1 MSTGKIGVSTG
12 NLFPIIKKFLYSD
25 HEIFLREIVSNAV
38 DASQKMKVLA
48 SNGEFKG
55 ELGELKVRVKADK
68 AAGTLTVS
76 DNGIGMTEEEVEKY
90 INQIAF
96 SGAEEFLEK
105 YKNHAIIGHFGLGF
119 YSAFMV
125 ADKVEFMNKYKDNA
139 AAIIGHFGLGFYS
152 SFMVSD
158 RVEIVTKS
166 YKEGAKAVKWSCEG
180 NPEYTLEET
189 EKAERGTDIIM
200 YISEEEK
207 DFLEDSKVN
216 ELLTKYCKFLPIEII
231 SGKKKEWKDGE
242 YKDTTE
248 DNVINDTN
256 PAWTRK
262 PTDLTEEDYEKFYRE
277 LYPMAQDPLFHI
289 HLNVDYP
296 FNLTGILY
304 FPKIDN
310 KFEIQKNKIQLYSNQ
325 VYVTDSVE
333 GIVPEYLTL
342 LHGVIDSPDIP
353 LNVSRSYLQSDRNVK
368 KISSHITKKV
378 ADSLSDI
385 FTNKREDYE
394 KKWDDLKIF
403 IQYGMLTDEKFAER
417 AKSIFLFKNTEG
429 KYFTYEEYENLIKAN
444 QTDKD
449 NKVVFLYATD
459 VKEQYTYIETAKG
472 KGYDVLLMD
481 GQLDTH
487 FINHLEQKNSDH
499 RFVRVDSDVIDK
511 LIPKE
516 ETKEVALSHEEQEE
530 LRAVFTSQLPK
541 EEGMFMVNFEAMGEN
556 GDPVIVTRSEFM
568 RRMKEMAAMNPGMGF
583 YGAMGDQY
591 TLVVNTDHKLVN
603 TILENEKKE
612 MSAQLEPINFEIK
625 ETEKKQA
632 ELDELNKGKKDEEIP
647 QVDKDRK
654 SEYSKT
660 IADLNKQKNSLLEEY
675 GKGNKVVGQLID
687 LALLANGLL
696 KGEAL
701 NRFVKRSV
709 ELIK

>member
-1 MSTGKIGVSTG
+1 MTTGKIGVSTKD
-12 NLFPIIKKFLYSD
+12 LFPIIKKFLYSD
-25 HEIFLREIVSNAV
+25 HDIFLREIVSNAV
-38 DASQKMKVLA
+38 DATQKLKVLA
-48 SNGEFKG
+48 STGEIKE
-55 ELGELKVRVKADK
+55 ELGDLKIRVKADK
-68 AAGTLTVS
+68 EAGTLTVS
-76 DNGIGMTEEEVEKY
+76 DHGIGMTREEVEKY

-105 YKNHAIIGHFGLGF
+105 HKDDAATIIGHFGLGF

-125 ADKVEFMNKYKDNA
+125 SDK
-139 AAIIGHFGLGFYS
+139 
-152 SFMVSD
+152 
-158 RVEIVTKS
+158 VEIVTKS
-166 YKEGAKAVKWSCEG
+166 YKEGAQAVKWTCSG
-180 NPEYTLEET
+180 DPEYTLDDI

-200 YISEEEK
+200 HLNADEK
-207 DFLEDSKVN
+207 EFLEDNKVN
-216 ELLTKYCKFLPIEII
+216 ELLNKYCKFLPVEII
-231 SGKKKEWKDGE
+231 FGKKKEWKDGK
-242 YKDTTE
+242 YVDTEE
-248 DNVINDTN
+248 DNVINDIN

-262 PTDLTEEDYEKFYRE
+262 PSDLKEEDYLKFYHQ
-277 LYPMAQDPLFHI
+277 LYPMAEDPLFHI

-304 FPKIDN
+304 FPKINN

-368 KISSHITKKV
+368 KISNHITKKV
-378 ADSLSDI
+378 VDSLSDI
-385 FTNKREDYE
+385 FKNTQEEYE

-403 IQYGMLTDEKFAER
+403 IQYGILTDEKFAER
-417 AKSIFLFKNTEG
+417 AKDIYLLKNTDG
-429 KYFTYEEYENLIKAN
+429 KYFTFEEYDNLIQAN

-449 NKVVFLYATD
+449 KNIVCLYATD
-459 VKEQYTYIETAKG
+459 ATEQYSYIEKARA

-499 RFVRVDSDVIDK
+499 KYLRVDADVVEK

-516 ETKEVALSHEEQEE
+516 EARQSDLSEEEQNN
-530 LRAVFTSQLPK
+530 LRPVFSSPLPK
-541 EEGMFMVNFEAMGEN
+541 DNGMFLVSFEALGEDS
-556 GDPVIVTRSEFM
+556 DPVVVTRSEFM
-568 RRMKEMAAMNPGMGF
+568 RRMKEMAALNPGMGF

-591 TLVVNTDHKLVN
+591 TLVVNTDHKLVKDV
-603 TILENEKKE
+603 LADEKKT
-612 MSAQLEPINFEIK
+612 MNAKLEPLDFEIK
-625 ETEKKQA
+625 EMEGKKTE
-632 ELDELNKGKKDEEIP
+632 LNELNKDKKEEEIP
-647 QVDKDRK
+647 QVDKDRLK
-654 SEYSKT
+654 EYDEKINT
-660 IADLNKQKNSLLEEY
+660 MRQQKETLLAEY
-675 GKGNKVVGQLID
+675 GKENKIVGQLID

-701 NRFVKRSV
+701 NKFVKRSV

>member
-1 MSTGKIGVSTG
+1 M
-12 NLFPIIKKFLYSD
+12 
-25 HEIFLREIVSNAV
+25 
-38 DASQKMKVLA
+38 
-48 SNGEFKG
+48 
-55 ELGELKVRVKADK
+55 
-68 AAGTLTVS
+68 
-76 DNGIGMTEEEVEKY
+76 
-90 INQIAF
+90 
-96 SGAEEFLEK
+96 
-105 YKNHAIIGHFGLGF
+105 
-119 YSAFMV
+119 
-125 ADKVEFMNKYKDNA
+125 
-139 AAIIGHFGLGFYS
+139 
-152 SFMVSD
+152 
-158 RVEIVTKS
+158 TKS

-216 ELLTKYCKFLPIEII
+216 DLLTKYCKFLPIEII

>member
-76 DNGIGMTEEEVEKY
+76 DNGIGMTQEEVEKY

-96 SGAEEFLEK
+96 SGAE
-105 YKNHAIIGHFGLGF
+105 
-119 YSAFMV
+119 
-125 ADKVEFMNKYKDNA
+125 EFMNKYKDNA

-189 EKAERGTDIIM
+189 EKADRGTDIIM

-612 MSAQLEPINFEIK
+612 MGAGLEPINFEIK

-632 ELDELNKGKKDEEIP
+632 ELDELNKGKRDEEIP